1 MSPRPPVEGQAM
13 RRVKMYMTNWL
24 EKLNGF
30 LTLNDRDI
38 LENAGRISHEMAKE
52 LAETQYDKFNKKRI
66 ELTDKQDSD
75 FDKTVKII
83 EAEQKKL
90 PKDKN

>member
-13 RRVKMYMTNWL
+13 RRITMYMTNWL